1 MSTEAAASGS
11 DEEPVPGTLR
21 EVAILF
27 LKLGTIAFGGPAAH
41 VAMMRDEIVRRRR
54 WMTDQ
59 QFLDLL
65 STTNL
70 IPGPN
75 STEMAMFV
83 SQRQT
88 GWRGLIVG
96 GSLFI
101 LPSMLMVLG
110 LAWAYVRY
118 GSTPEAGWLLY
129 GIKPVIIAIV
139 VQALWALGK
148 AAIKG
153 WLLTTIGIVIL
164 ALYLLGLNEIAL
176 LFGGGI
182 IVMLARNGSRL
193 RPIGV
198 PAILPVG
205 VIETV
210 PLATN
215 ALTSVPVAPFNL
227 GVLFLTFLKIG
238 AVLYGSGYVLLAF
251 LRTNFV
257 EHLGWLTDKQLID
270 AVAIGQLTPGP
281 VSTAATFVGY
291 LVGGIPGALLA
302 TLAIFLPGFVFVA
315 AIHPLVPRL
324 RRSRYTSAFLDG
336 VNVASL
342 GLMAGVTWQLGRAAV
357 IDWYTAI
364 LALVAAGLL
373 IRFRLNSA
381 WLVIG
386 GGVAGLAYHILTG

>member
-1 MSTEAAASGS
+1 MNREAAASGS

-65 STTNL
+65 GTTNL

-75 STEMAMFV
+75 STEMAIFV
-83 SQRQT
+83 SQRQA

-118 GSTPEAGWLLY
+118 GSTPEAEWLLY

-148 AAIKG
+148 AAVKG
-153 WLLTTIGIVIL
+153 PLVAAMGIAVL
-164 ALYLLGLNEIAL
+164 VLYLLGLNEIVL
-176 LFGGGI
+176 LFGGGF
-182 IVMLARNGSRL
+182 IVMASRFGDRPRL
-193 RPIGV
+193 SGISAILPIGV
-198 PAILPVG
+198 GP
-205 VIETV
+205 V
-210 PLATN
+210 PLATT
-215 ALTSVPVAPFNL
+215 ALASVPAAPFNL

-291 LVGGIPGALLA
+291 LVGGVPGALLA
-302 TLAIFLPGFVFVA
+302 TLGIFLPGFIFVA
-315 AIHPLVPRL
+315 VIHPIVPRL
-324 RRSRYTSAFLDG
+324 RRSRLTSAFLDG

-357 IDWYTAI
+357 VDWYTAL
-364 LALVAAGLL
+364 LALIAAGLL
-373 IRFRLNSA
+373 LRFRLNSA

-386 GGVAGLAYHILTG
+386 GGAAGLAYRILTG

>member
-65 STTNL
+65 GTTNL

-75 STEMAMFV
+75 STEMAIFV
-83 SQRQT
+83 SQRQA

-118 GSTPEAGWLLY
+118 GSTPEAEWLLY

-153 WLLTTIGIVIL
+153 WLLAAIGIAVL
-164 ALYLLGLNEIAL
+164 TLYLLGLNEIAL

-182 IVMLARNGSRL
+182 IVMLARYGTRL
-193 RPIGV
+193 RLPGIPV
-198 PAILPVG
+198 ILPLGLGSVS
-205 VIETV
+205 
-210 PLATN
+210 LATT
-215 ALTSVPVAPFNL
+215 ALATTPVAPFNL

-270 AVAIGQLTPGP
+270 AIAIGQLTPGP
-281 VSTAATFVGY
+281 VSTTATFVGY
-291 LVGGIPGALLA
+291 LVGGVPGALLA

-315 AIHPLVPRL
+315 VIHPIVPRL

-336 VNVASL
+336 INVASL

-357 IDWYTAI
+357 VDWHTAL

-386 GGVAGLAYHILTG
+386 GGAAGLTYHILT

>member
-1 MSTEAAASGS
+1 MNTEAAASGS

-65 STTNL
+65 GTTNL

-75 STEMAMFV
+75 STEIAIFV
-83 SQRQT
+83 SQRQA

-118 GSTPEAGWLLY
+118 GSTPEEEWLLY
-129 GIKPVIIAIV
+129 GIKPVIIAII

-148 AAIKG
+148 AAVKG
-153 WLLTTIGIVIL
+153 PLLAAIGIAVL
-164 ALYLLGLNEIAL
+164 ALYLLGFNEIVL

-182 IVMLARNGSRL
+182 IVMAARFGDRL
-193 RPIGV
+193 RPPGV
-198 PAILPVG
+198 STILPISVG
-205 VIETV
+205 SL
-210 PLATN
+210 PLATT
-215 ALTSVPVAPFNL
+215 ALASVPAAPFNL

-257 EHLGWLTDKQLID
+257 EHVGWLTDKQLID

-291 LVGGIPGALLA
+291 LVGGVPGALLA
-302 TLAIFLPGFVFVA
+302 TLGIFLPGFVFVA
-315 AIHPLVPRL
+315 VIHPIVPRL
-324 RRSRYTSAFLDG
+324 RRFRLTSAFLDG

-357 IDWYTAI
+357 VDWYTAL

-373 IRFRLNSA
+373 LRFKLNSA

-386 GGVAGLAYHILTG
+386 GGAAGLAYRILTG

>member
-21 EVAILF
+21 DVAILF

-65 STTNL
+65 GTTNL

-75 STEMAMFV
+75 STEMAIFV
-83 SQRQT
+83 SQRQA

-118 GSTPEAGWLLY
+118 GSTPEAEWLLY

-153 WLLTTIGIVIL
+153 WLLAAIGIAVL
-164 ALYLLGLNEIAL
+164 TLYLLGLNEIAL

-182 IVMLARNGSRL
+182 TMMLARYGTRL
-193 RPIGV
+193 RPPGIPV
-198 PAILPVG
+198 ILPLG
-205 VIETV
+205 LGSV
-210 PLATN
+210 PLATT
-215 ALTSVPVAPFNL
+215 ALATVPVAPFNL

-270 AVAIGQLTPGP
+270 AIAIGQLTPGP

-291 LVGGIPGALLA
+291 LVGGVPGALLA

-315 AIHPLVPRL
+315 VIHPIVPRL

-336 VNVASL
+336 INVASL

-357 IDWYTAI
+357 IDWYTAL
-364 LALVAAGLL
+364 LALVAAGIL

-386 GGVAGLAYHILTG
+386 GGAAGLTYHILT